1 MTIEEYNSA
10 VVEIYDKLYSADD
23 IKRNQAC
30 TEALDLINKL
40 EKNNHKKRCSKN
52 DCFSPV

>member
-30 TEALDLINKL
+30 TEALNLRPIG
-40 EKNNHKKRCSKN
+40 H
-52 DCFSPV
+52 FAG